1 MENQKQRD
9 MIASLFEEL
18 VIARGLIKEICKE
31 RGIPELKASLM
42 RMEKAIS
49 EAKELM
55 AENI

>member
-31 RGIPELKASLM
+31 RGILEPKASLM
-42 RMEKAIS
+42 RMEKAIG
-49 EAKELM
+49 EVKKYM

>member
-18 VIARGLIKEICKE
+18 VIARGLIKEVCKE
-31 RGIPELKASLM
+31 RGIPEPTASLM

-49 EAKELM
+49 EAKEHM

>member
-31 RGIPELKASLM
+31 RGIPEPKASLM
-42 RMEKAIS
+42 RMGKAIS
-49 EAKELM
+49 EAKEHM

>member
-1 MENQKQRD
+1 

-31 RGIPELKASLM
+31 RGIPEPKASLM

-49 EAKELM
+49 EAKEHM

>member
-31 RGIPELKASLM
+31 RGIPEPKASLM
-42 RMEKAIS
+42 RMEKAIN
-49 EAKELM
+49 EAKEHM
-55 AENI
+55 AANI

>member
-31 RGIPELKASLM
+31 RGIPEPKASLM
-42 RMEKAIS
+42 RMEQAIS
-49 EAKELM
+49 EAKEHM

>member
-9 MIASLFEEL
+9 MIASMFEEL

-31 RGIPELKASLM
+31 RGIPEPKASLM

-49 EAKELM
+49 EAKEHM